1 MSFSLLFKDELNG
14 FYRSKVM
21 MALWIGL
28 PAMAILLYFL
38 VSEAEGIPISQ
49 FTALLVSSIGGVLTS
64 AMIVVTIL
72 SEKERKVYDLFLVRP
87 IKRRDLLLAK
97 FAAVYSCVVV
107 AAMIA
112 IVLAAFLDAM
122 LKGYDLGDTLMALGD
137 PILIA
142 LSMMAISCSAGVLIG
157 VFANSML
164 VGILLVLYGGN
175 QLSSL
180 VILPIILDVGEL
192 WMAGLM
198 ALGISVALLTVSVL
212 LFQRKEL

>member
-1 MSFSLLFKDELNG
+1 MSFKLLFKDELNG

-21 MALWIGL
+21 VALWVGLPVMAL
-28 PAMAILLYFL
+28 LLYFL
-38 VSEAEGIPISQ
+38 IPDTGGIPMSQ

-72 SEKERKVYDLFLVRP
+72 NEKERKVYDLFLVRP
-87 IKRRDLLLAK
+87 IKRRNLLLAK
-97 FAAVYSCVVV
+97 FAAVYLCVVV
-107 AAMIA
+107 AAIIA
-112 IVLAAFLDAM
+112 ILLAAIFDAII
-122 LKGYDLGDTLMALGD
+122 KGYDLWSIVTALGD
-137 PILIA
+137 SILIA

-180 VILPIILDVGEL
+180 VILPVLTDIGEI
-192 WMAGLM
+192 WMAGFL
-198 ALGISVALLTVSVL
+198 ALVISLSLLAASVV
-212 LFQRKEL
+212 LFNRKEL

>member
-1 MSFSLLFKDELNG
+1 MSLKLLFMDELNG

-21 MALWIGL
+21 IALWVGL
-28 PAMAILLYFL
+28 PAMALVLYLL
-38 VSEAEGIPISQ
+38 VSDTGGIPISQ

-72 SEKERKVYDLFLVRP
+72 NERERKVYDLFLVRP

-97 FAAVYSCVVV
+97 FGAVYLCVVV
-107 AAMIA
+107 AALLA
-112 IVLAAFLDAM
+112 ILLSALLDAFLNGYDVLATI
-122 LKGYDLGDTLMALGD
+122 GALGD
-137 PILIA
+137 SVLIA

-157 VFANSML
+157 VLANSML

-180 VILPIILDVGEL
+180 VILPILLGTGEL
-192 WMAGLM
+192 WMA
-198 ALGISVALLTVSVL
+198 VL
-212 LFQRKEL
+212 LAIAISSGLLLGSIVIFERKEL

>member
-1 MSFSLLFKDELNG
+1 MSFKLLFQDELNG

-21 MALWIGL
+21 IALWVGLPLMAL
-28 PAMAILLYFL
+28 LLYFL
-38 VSEAEGIPISQ
+38 VPDMGEIPISQ

-72 SEKERKVYDLFLVRP
+72 NEKERKVYDLFLVRP
-87 IKRRDLLLAK
+87 INRRNLLLAK
-97 FAAVYSCVVV
+97 FAAVYLCVVV

-112 IVLAAFLDAM
+112 IFLAAVLDAVI
-122 LKGYDLGDTLMALGD
+122 KGYDIWSIVTGLGDSM
-137 PILIA
+137 LIA

-180 VILPIILDVGEL
+180 VILPILMDAGEV
-192 WMAGLM
+192 WMAGLI
-198 ALGISVALLTVSVL
+198 ATGISASLLTASVI
-212 LFQRKEL
+212 LFERKEL

>member
-38 VSEAEGIPISQ
+38 VSDAEGIPISQ

-72 SEKERKVYDLFLVRP
+72 NEKERKVYDLFLVRP

-107 AAMIA
+107 AALIA
-112 IVLAAFLDAM
+112 IVLAAFLDAL
-122 LKGYDLGDTLMALGD
+122 LKGYDLGNTFMALGD

-198 ALGISVALLTVSVL
+198 ALGISAALLTISVL
-212 LFQRKEL
+212 LFQRKDL

>member
-1 MSFSLLFKDELNG
+1 MSFRLLFKDELNG

-28 PAMAILLYFL
+28 PVMALLLYFIIPDT
-38 VSEAEGIPISQ
+38 EGIPISQ
-49 FTALLVSSIGGVLTS
+49 FTALLVSSVGGLLTS

-72 SEKERKVYDLFLVRP
+72 NEKERKVYDLFLVRP

-107 AAMIA
+107 AALIA
-112 IVLAAFLDAM
+112 IILAAFLDAI
-122 LKGYDLGDTLMALGD
+122 LKGYDLGTTVTSLGD
-137 PILIA
+137 PVLIA
-142 LSMMAISCSAGVLIG
+142 LSMMAISCSTGVLIG

-180 VILPIILDVGEL
+180 VILPILMDVGEL
-192 WMAGLM
+192 WMAGVWSLVITV
-198 ALGISVALLTVSVL
+198 GLLIGSVL